1 MARAALSEAC
11 CSADSGQMLREFAG
25 RSARG
30 QARGGL
36 QPLHREVSLVVR
48 PSITSLL
55 LRVKTG
61 LYPRE
66 EIPFEELSSGVVV
79 ENKSAK
85 LFRSNSRLYVD
96 RETLNKIQNKKNAE
110 KQIETKENDLAKGN
124 IYK

>member
-1 MARAALSEAC
+1 M
-11 CSADSGQMLREFAG
+11 
-25 RSARG
+25 
-30 QARGGL
+30 
-36 QPLHREVSLVVR
+36 
-48 PSITSLL
+48 
-55 LRVKTG
+55 
-61 LYPRE
+61 YPRE

-85 LFRSNSRLYVD
+85 FFRSNSRLYVD